1 MKKRALKI
9 GISMSVVLA
18 LLGYDN
24 VLRLTDGQ
32 HSQKSTGSQEAAVSC
47 SVFHLIQLK
56 CSLSLPKNHHVS
68 VYQNS

>member
-1 MKKRALKI
+1 MLACFNVQCQLSSRQYFSFGWIVWMKKGALKI

-32 HSQKSTGSQEAAVSC
+32 LSQKSTGSQ
-47 SVFHLIQLK
+47 
-56 CSLSLPKNHHVS
+56 
-68 VYQNS
+68 